1 MDNTRNLDLIFVS
14 PLNRT
19 LQTADIII
27 KANKLRVRKVV
38 VLPELTEVLSK
49 ICDFSGSLKEK
60 RAKYSHF
67 DFCEMDRLIRD
78 S

>member
-1 MDNTRNLDLIFVS
+1 MENSRNVDIIFVS

-19 LQTADIII
+19 LQTADLII
-27 KANKLRVRKVV
+27 KANKLKVKKV
-38 VLPELTEVLSK
+38 IVLPEITEVLSK

-60 RAKYSHF
+60 RVKYSHF
-67 DFCEMDRLIRD
+67 DF